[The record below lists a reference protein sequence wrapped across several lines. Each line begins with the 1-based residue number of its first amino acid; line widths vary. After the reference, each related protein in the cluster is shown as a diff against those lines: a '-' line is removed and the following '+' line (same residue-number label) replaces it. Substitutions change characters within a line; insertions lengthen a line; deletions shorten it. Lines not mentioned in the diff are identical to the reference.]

1 MSAIDEL
8 REARLSLLR
17 EQTRHESFEA
27 DYAELKLSE
36 LRREQNVAMNTG
48 AEDNCFTFAGS
59 VNDENVYKAMQT
71 LGIFSRRSPGCDITI
86 YLTSPGGNTYAG
98 FAFYDF
104 LKDLQMKGHKI
115 IIHVFGYAMSMA
127 VPILQAADERI
138 LSRNAFLLIHE
149 VSAEMERMT
158 TAQHTDNLKQ
168 TQMIQKRM
176 YDLCSA
182 RSNMTTAAMQRKSKK
197 FDWLMD
203 AEEALKHG
211 LIDRIA

>member
-8 REARLSLLR
+8 RAARLDLLR
-17 EQTRHESFEA
+17 EQTRHEKFEA
-27 DYAELKLSE
+27 DYAEMKLGELKRAE
-36 LRREQNVAMNTG
+36 DVAMNTG
-48 AEDNCFTFAGS
+48 AEDNIFTFAGP

-71 LGIFSRRSPGCDITI
+71 LGIFSRRDPNCTITI
-86 YLTSPGGNTYAG
+86 YLTSPGGSTYAG
-98 FAFYDF
+98 FAFHDF
-104 LKDLQMKGHKI
+104 LKELQVKGHRI

-127 VPILQAADERI
+127 VPIFQAADERI

-168 TQMIQKRM
+168 TQMIQKKM
-176 YDLCSA
+176 YDLCSEK
-182 RSNMTTAAMQRKSKK
+182 SNMTTAAMQRKSKK

-211 LIDRIA
+211 LCDRIA